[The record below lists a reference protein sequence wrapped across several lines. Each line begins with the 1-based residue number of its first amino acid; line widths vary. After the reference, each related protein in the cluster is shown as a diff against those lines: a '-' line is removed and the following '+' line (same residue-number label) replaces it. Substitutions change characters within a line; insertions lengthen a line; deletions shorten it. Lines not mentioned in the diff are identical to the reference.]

1 MHKREKSL
9 SALMISVALAAP
21 LVVTGC
27 ATHRVYDPAYS
38 DYHVWN
44 GQEVV
49 YYQRWEGE
57 TRRDHRGFKKR
68 PADEQKQYW
77 TWRHGQPNGEHANR

>member
-1 MHKREKSL
+1 MYYRDRCL
-9 SALMISVALAAP
+9 SALVIAFALSAP
-21 LVVTGC
+21 AVVTGC

-57 TRRDHRGFKKR
+57 TRRPHKEFNKR
-68 PADEQKQYW
+68 PAREQKAYW
-77 TWRHGQPNGEHANR
+77 SWRHGRPNGGHNGK